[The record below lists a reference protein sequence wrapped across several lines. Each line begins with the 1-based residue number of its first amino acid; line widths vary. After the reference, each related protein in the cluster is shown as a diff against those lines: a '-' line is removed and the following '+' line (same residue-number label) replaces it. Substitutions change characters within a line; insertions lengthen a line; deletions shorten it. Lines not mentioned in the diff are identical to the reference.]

1 MDFGKGKFLKFKGE
15 KYAATVMQVVEKD
28 ADGKPRM
35 LRLLYPEEKVSAENE
50 PEFIVGF
57 IKPRVLEPSP
67 EKSN

>member
-15 KYAATVMQVVEKD
+15 KYAATVMQVMERD
-28 ADGKPRM
+28 PDGKPRT
-35 LRLLYPEEKVSAENE
+35 LRLLYPEEKVSTLNE

-57 IKPRVLEPSP
+57 VKPKVLEPQH